1 MRSWDTVRRFALGRT
16 RAGVTAGAR
25 CPAGE
30 APPGTRMCHRVHLAD
45 AVDRQRRLRALFDHA
60 LRLAPADRE
69 AFLHAECAD
78 DDVLRARVARRLVE
92 HDHPRTGA
100 AVVSSALVPPPP
112 SAPLQ
117 SRR

>member
-1 MRSWDTVRRFALGRT
+1 MRSWDTVRRFARGRMLPGG
-16 RAGVTAGAR
+16 AAGAR
-25 CPAGE
+25 CPAGA
-30 APPGTRMCHRVHLAD
+30 APSVTRIWHRGHLAL
-45 AVDRQRRLRALFDHA
+45 AVDRQWRLRALFDHA

-78 DDVLRARVARRLVE
+78 DDALRARVARRLAE